1 MTADDRPELCP
12 ACEQVLAAWVRREPD
27 RTTCPECDGCGGV
40 WCLSRGG
47 RDVRGTCPTCK
58 GTGYDPE
65 PAESP
70 CVVCSEP
77 DCGHHGG

>member
-12 ACEQVLAAWVRREPD
+12 ACELVLAAWVRREP
-27 RTTCPECDGCGGV
+27 
-40 WCLSRGG
+40 
-47 RDVRGTCPTCK
+47 
-58 GTGYDPE
+58 DPE

-70 CVVCSEP
+70 CVVCDSP